1 MIYLDNSATTR
12 TKPKQVLKAVDLGL
26 TKYSANPGRG
36 GHDASIQTAM
46 MVESVREKVK
56 IFLNAPKTQNIIFTS
71 GCTEALNLAI
81 LGTAQKGGHVVCTS
95 NEHNSVSRPLYHL
108 VDQGIITLDIA
119 TPANDDKLTREDIE
133 KHIKPNTYLVC
144 VNHISN
150 VDGMVADIESIGEL
164 CMEKCILFLVDGAQ
178 SAGHIK
184 LDMQKQHIDLLALAP
199 HKGLYAPQGVGVL
212 ATSGRA
218 KLTPIKFGGTGTESF
233 NPRQPLSYPEGFESG
248 TIATPNILGLGA
260 GIDFVTENF
269 ESICHKIEDLTTYL
283 NFELRKIPNVVVYT
297 HPDSVHGVIAFNIE
311 NLESETVCQIL
322 NDKYKICARNGLQ
335 CAPLKHQQL
344 GTIQTG
350 VVRLSLSF
358 FNTFNEILQT
368 IKAIKQIAKHNNT

>member
-12 TKPKQVLKAVDLGL
+12 TKPKQVLKAVNLGL

-46 MVESVREKVK
+46 VVEEVREKVK
-56 IFLNAPKTQNIIFTS
+56 NFVNAPKTQNIIFTS

-108 VDQGIITLDIA
+108 ADQGIISLDIA
-119 TPANDDKLTREDIE
+119 TPANNDKLTREDIE
-133 KHIKPNTYLVC
+133 KHIKPSTYLVC
-144 VNHISN
+144 VNHVSN

-199 HKGLYAPQGVGVL
+199 QI
-212 ATSGRA
+212 GRA
-218 KLTPIKFGGTGTESF
+218 H
-233 NPRQPLSYPEGFESG
+233 
-248 TIATPNILGLGA
+248 
-260 GIDFVTENF
+260 V
-269 ESICHKIEDLTTYL
+269 
-283 NFELRKIPNVVVYT
+283 
-297 HPDSVHGVIAFNIE
+297 
-311 NLESETVCQIL
+311 
-322 NDKYKICARNGLQ
+322 
-335 CAPLKHQQL
+335 
-344 GTIQTG
+344 
-350 VVRLSLSF
+350 
-358 FNTFNEILQT
+358 
-368 IKAIKQIAKHNNT
+368 